1 MGGNVIAIPLT
12 NFLCQKP
19 LTQSV
24 QALRT
29 KKIYHVK
36 IVVVDG
42 ANPPESK
49 TPSEEEQRLE
59 DIFRQLFES
68 VQLVPKNEK

>member
-12 NFLCQKP
+12 IFLRQKP
-19 LTQSV
+19 FTQSV
-24 QALRT
+24 EAVRT

-42 ANPPESK
+42 AHPPEPK
-49 TPSEEEQRLE
+49 TTMRRSRDLKIY
-59 DIFRQLFES
+59 IF
-68 VQLVPKNEK
+68 V